1 MAGDRKA
8 GRLGDAPVLNV
19 LEIAAYAAILAGGG
33 QSFTCE
39 LKADEVRCS
48 NKLAAHETDEGIVFS
63 GGILVIKETD
73 GSLSFS
79 NGVTT
84 RRGSAGWIAFSNG
97 VQARRMTDGSFRFSS
112 GIECFEVV
120 KEKAAC
126 AKR

>member
-1 MAGDRKA
+1 M
-8 GRLGDAPVLNV
+8 NV

-39 LKADEVRCS
+39 EKADEVRCS
-48 NKLAAHETDEGIVFS
+48 NMLDAHETDEGIVFT
-63 GGILVIKETD
+63 GGVAVLKAKD

-79 NGVTT
+79 NGITT
-84 RRGSAGWIAFSNG
+84 HRGSAGWIAFSNG

-112 GIECFEVV
+112 GIECFEVA

-126 AKR
+126 EKR